1 MTIKYA
7 LPFNAMTICGLNI
20 LILRSKNLDI
30 LFKREYYEQRIATQK
45 QLSEE
50 LSRTAGNNKNMDKEP
65 TPGATTIPAYND
77 NENVSEKDIMVTS
90 HTESDSATLDKID
103 PDEIREFKPMNHGL
117 ETPLPEIESGQTSP
131 FHLGTGYGNGS
142 SVSSSGYPPADPE
155 LVGSEAAGYM
165 ASGGRAA
172 NLYLYSPSNNTLIPC
187 EEIIIPNPV
196 MSPHTGEPMYTGPT
210 NIYLAYPVQGPDG
223 RSYITQPFPMA
234 EQGYSGPGYPGY
246 SQSVSYDSSTYYS
259 STPHTPNSGMW
270 SPHCHMSAE
279 TPSIHSIS
287 MMRTDSRPSIANIEV
302 VSNNL

>member
-1 MTIKYA
+1 
-7 LPFNAMTICGLNI
+7 MTICGLNI

-155 LVGSEAAGYM
+155 LAGSEAAGYM

-196 MSPHTGEPMYTGPT
+196 MSPEGPVYSGPT
-210 NIYLAYPVQGPDG
+210 NIYLAYPVQ
-223 RSYITQPFPMA
+223 
-234 EQGYSGPGYPGY
+234 
-246 SQSVSYDSSTYYS
+246 V
-259 STPHTPNSGMW
+259 N
-270 SPHCHMSAE
+270 
-279 TPSIHSIS
+279 
-287 MMRTDSRPSIANIEV
+287 
-302 VSNNL
+302 

>member
-1 MTIKYA
+1 M
-7 LPFNAMTICGLNI
+7 LLLNAMTICGLNI
-20 LILRSKNLDI
+20 LIHRSKNLDI

-50 LSRTAGNNKNMDKEP
+50 LSKNAANNKTLDKET
-65 TPGATTIPAYND
+65 TPGATTIPGYND
-77 NENVSEKDIMVTS
+77 NENVSEKDMVAS
-90 HTESDSATLDKID
+90 NTESDSATLDKID

-117 ETPLPEIESGQTSP
+117 ETPLPEMESGQTSP

-142 SVSSSGYPPADPE
+142 SSSYPPIDPE
-155 LVGSEAAGYM
+155 LTGSSEAAGYM

-196 MSPHTGEPMYTGPT
+196 MSPDTGEPMYTGPT

-234 EQGYSGPGYPGY
+234 EHGGYSGPGYPGY
-246 SQSVSYDSSTYYS
+246 AHSVSYDSSTYYS
-259 STPHTPNSGMW
+259 STPHTPNSGQQ
-270 SPHCHMSAE
+270 
-279 TPSIHSIS
+279 TIQI
-287 MMRTDSRPSIANIEV
+287 
-302 VSNNL
+302 